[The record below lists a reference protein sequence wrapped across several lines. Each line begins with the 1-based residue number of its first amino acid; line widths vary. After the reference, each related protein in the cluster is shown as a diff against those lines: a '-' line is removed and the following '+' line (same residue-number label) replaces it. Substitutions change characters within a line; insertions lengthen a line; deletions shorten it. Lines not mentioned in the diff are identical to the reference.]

1 MSQSISRRCVFGF
14 ALLILSLLAA
24 NAAYAQATLSMSL
37 AVSPTFD
44 IDINGNLTYTASVTN
59 TGTLD
64 APNLT
69 VTFTMTAWDFPIS
82 PAPSGGCIFTPGT
95 ANLTAMCSIPLLNPG
110 QSHDFVI
117 VVHPFSTGAMDVT
130 AAAHEDGGGT
140 ASAFVTSNIIEVGLS
155 DVRVTMTATSPGKVG
170 EPLTYTVTVYN
181 IQDDDAANV
190 FAVLVL
196 PKKATF
202 VSATNGCTH
211 GTLALCKI
219 GTLAPGTGKTVSV
232 TVLPTLSGWTEATAG
247 VRLTTPDRDATNN
260 SAASIV
266 FVNP

>member
-1 MSQSISRRCVFGF
+1 M
-14 ALLILSLLAA
+14 A
-24 NAAYAQATLSMSL
+24 NVAHAQATLTMGL

-59 TGTLD
+59 ASTFD

-69 VTFTMTAWDFPIS
+69 VTFTLSAWDFPIS
-82 PAPSGGCIFTPGT
+82 PAPSGGCIFTPGP
-95 ANLTAMCSIPLLNPG
+95 ANLKAVCSIPLLNKG

-117 VVHPFSTGAMDVT
+117 VVHPFSTPPMDVT
-130 AAAHEDGGGT
+130 AVAHEDGGGT
-140 ASAFVTSNIIEVGLS
+140 ATAFVTSNIIEVGLS
-155 DVRVTMTATSPGKVG
+155 DVQVSMTATSPGKVG

-181 IQDDDAANV
+181 IQDDNAANV
-190 FAVLVL
+190 FALLVL
-196 PKKATF
+196 PKKTTL
-202 VSATNGCTH
+202 VSETKGCA
-211 GTLALCKI
+211 GNPLVSCKI
-219 GTLAPGTGKTVSV
+219 GSLAPGTGKTVTV
-232 TVLPTLSGWTEATAG
+232 TVLPTVSGWTEATAG